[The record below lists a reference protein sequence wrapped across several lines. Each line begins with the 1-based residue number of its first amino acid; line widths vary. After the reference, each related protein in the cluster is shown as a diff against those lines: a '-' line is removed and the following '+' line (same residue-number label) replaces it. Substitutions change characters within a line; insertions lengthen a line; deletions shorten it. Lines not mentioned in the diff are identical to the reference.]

1 MKTFRLASLLA
12 ALAMGAGLSA
22 QTISGRLVDE
32 QNQPMP
38 YANVVLL
45 SLPDSAYVTGVVSR
59 EDGSFQ
65 LKNPTG
71 EERLLRIS
79 SVGYVSIYNR
89 CTSGEVG
96 TFRLEPDAA
105 LLGEVVV
112 KGTLPVT
119 RMKDDALS
127 TTVQGTVLSKA
138 GTAEDV
144 LAHIPGLQRKQDGF
158 EVFGKGAPLI
168 YINGRK
174 MRDRT
179 GRESKV
185 LSRFC
190 FSTGET
196 LFQYG

>member
-32 QNQPMP
+32 QNLPMP

-119 RMKDDALS
+119 RMKDRARPS
-127 TTVQGTVLSKA
+127 F
-138 GTAEDV
+138 
-144 LAHIPGLQRKQDGF
+144 I
-158 EVFGKGAPLI
+158 
-168 YINGRK
+168 
-174 MRDRT
+174 
-179 GRESKV
+179 
-185 LSRFC
+185 
-190 FSTGET
+190 STGGRCAT
-196 LFQYG
+196 GPSWTNSRPRTSAMWNWC

>member
-1 MKTFRLASLLA
+1 MKIFRLASLLT

-89 CTSGEVG
+89 CTSG
-96 TFRLEPDAA
+96 
-105 LLGEVVV
+105 
-112 KGTLPVT
+112 
-119 RMKDDALS
+119 
-127 TTVQGTVLSKA
+127 
-138 GTAEDV
+138 
-144 LAHIPGLQRKQDGF
+144 
-158 EVFGKGAPLI
+158 
-168 YINGRK
+168 
-174 MRDRT
+174 
-179 GRESKV
+179 
-185 LSRFC
+185 
-190 FSTGET
+190 
-196 LFQYG
+196 